1 MDLQQ
6 KIKELSAPFLSEID
20 AFMVDVYLGHADQQ
34 DVIQLFVDTDSGI
47 TIQQCADLNRKI
59 GEALELQNIIQH
71 FYVLEVSSPDV
82 TKPLKL
88 LRQYRKNIGRRFRVR
103 YRKGDETGEILA
115 LVEWDSELPE
125 LPILLDEARRA
136 ADTKSLV
143 THEVAHAAA
152 S

>member
-115 LVEWDSELPE
+115 RLEDVEGENVTFITTSGETCKVSFHEIIETIEELPW
-125 LPILLDEARRA
+125 
-136 ADTKSLV
+136 
-143 THEVAHAAA
+143 
-152 S
+152 